1 MKSCLI
7 VSLSEREIQLS
18 KMNVCGH
25 LLILCVL
32 LLDFQDVFC
41 NEFAKRKHPLSGP
54 NGHDDEISGGDFFKF
69 WRNSKQRRSV
79 KSFGDGRLQT
89 RDQTPQIK
97 PQFEC
102 GDRVLTVFLKK
113 ADVTNLRIYERKCEP
128 NLLKLT
134 DNIHINH

>member
-1 MKSCLI
+1 MKSSLI

-32 LLDFQDVFC
+32 LFDFQGVFC
-41 NEFAKRKHPLSGP
+41 NEFAKRKYPLSGP
-54 NGHDDEISGGDFFKF
+54 NVHDGISSGDFFKF

-79 KSFGDGRLQT
+79 KSAGDGRLET
-89 RDQTPQIK
+89 GDQTPQIK

-102 GDRVLTVFLKK
+102 GDRGLTVFLKH
-113 ADVTNLRIYERKCEP
+113 ADVINLRIYGRKC
-128 NLLKLT
+128 
-134 DNIHINH
+134 